1 MNKKNIITFPLKFSL
16 DLKRESLIFLKEKE
30 YHFSFFNEKHKKIKK
45 TLITTPWEKVSERK
59 KITLFN
65 ETILQIFIHSDTYT
79 K

>member
-45 TLITTPWEKVSERK
+45 TLIKRLGKKREK
-59 KITLFN
+59 KIT
-65 ETILQIFIHSDTYT
+65 FI
-79 K
+79 